1 MLIIRGMV
9 IGLIAMALGGCA
21 TRGALQIDCPRFAN
35 YIIKMPKS
43 RLVEEIQAD
52 AGVGSPG
59 IQPGIQALAAGP
71 HTRFSLEASLAAG
84 ARNTMLPKTRLV
96 PEAVTAAPS
105 GDAVLLLS
113 GGGQWGAFGVG
124 FLDRLRNA
132 HPDQFPRART
142 ITGVST
148 GGLQAL
154 FLAVGTDQTF
164 AALRAAY
171 APQRESDIV
180 NRNPQWQA
188 VITGSIAGLA
198 PLKRKVL
205 AALCVDGDPAKGC
218 PMIDALAS
226 DASADAFIG
235 FVDAESGDFY
245 YAPIKMM
252 ARTLAKAEAQ
262 QCIAGAAIA
271 SAAMPVF
278 FQQVKVGGRVYYDG
292 GVRQSVFETTIAA
305 QAYAEGRAAAAL
317 AQSMGMT
324 TPPAPPTLYVV
335 RNGPTVLTDDASP
348 QKGAD
353 ALTNALRAEAIVVN
367 QLEVQSIADLRLAN
381 PTGPIRLVTADGFD
395 RPPGACVKEPKE
407 AIFSPTFMAC
417 LARFGSAR
425 ADRTP
430 PWRALT
436 PIVSGA
442 EPSAARLGL
451 PPAQ

>member
-1 MLIIRGMV
+1 MLIMRGMV
-9 IGLIAMALGGCA
+9 IGLIALALGGCA
-21 TRGALQIDCPRFAN
+21 TRGALQIDCPHFAN
-35 YIIKMPKS
+35 YIVKMPKS

-52 AGVGSPG
+52 AGGVPPG
-59 IQPGIQALAAGP
+59 AQALAADA
-71 HTRFSLEASLAAG
+71 HARFSLQASLAAG
-84 ARNTMLPKTRLV
+84 ARNAMLPKARLA
-96 PEAVTAAPS
+96 PEAAVTVAPP

-124 FLDRLRNA
+124 FLDRLRTA

-180 NRNPQWQA
+180 NRNPQWEA

-205 AALCVDGDPAKGC
+205 AALCVDGNPAKGC

-252 ARTLAKAEAQ
+252 ARTLPKAEAQ

-305 QAYAEGRAAAAL
+305 QAYAEGRAAAVV

-335 RNGPTVLTDDASP
+335 RNGPTVLTDDASA

-395 RPPGACVKEPKE
+395 RPPGSCVKEPKE
-407 AIFSPTFMAC
+407 AIFSPPFMAC
-417 LARFGSAR
+417 LARFGAAR
-425 ADRTP
+425 ADRVP

-436 PIVSGA
+436 PIVPNAGVDSMHLA
-442 EPSAARLGL
+442 PVK
-451 PPAQ
+451 PQ

>member
-1 MLIIRGMV
+1 MLGFRAGLVV
-9 IGLIAMALGGCA
+9 IMALALGGCA
-21 TRGALQIDCPRFAN
+21 TRGALRIDCPNFAN
-35 YIIKMPKS
+35 YIVKMPKS
-43 RLVEEIQAD
+43 RLVEDIQAD
-52 AGVGSPG
+52 AGTGSPRV
-59 IQPGIQALAAGP
+59 QALASDPRA
-71 HTRFSLEASLAAG
+71 RFSLEASLAAG
-84 ARNTMLPKTRLV
+84 ARSAMRPKMLLA
-96 PEAVTAAPS
+96 PEAAIATPP

-124 FLDRLRNA
+124 FLDRLRSA

-154 FLAVGTDQTF
+154 FLAVGTDPAF
-164 AALRAAY
+164 AALRQAY
-171 APQRESDIV
+171 APQSESDIV

-205 AALCVDGDPAKGC
+205 AALCVDGNPAKGC

-252 ARTLAKAEAQ
+252 ARTLPKAEAQ

-278 FQQVKVGGRVYYDG
+278 FQQVKVGDRVYYDG
-292 GVRQSVFETTIAA
+292 GVRQSVFETMVAA
-305 QAYAEGRAAAAL
+305 QAYAEGRATAL
-317 AQSMGMT
+317 MAQSQGMA
-324 TPPAPPTLYVV
+324 TPPSPPMLYVV

-367 QLEVQSIADLRLAN
+367 QLEVQSIADLRLAD
-381 PTGPIRLVTADGFD
+381 PTGSIGLVTADGFD
-395 RPPGACVKEPKE
+395 RPPGSCVKEPKD
-407 AIFSPTFMAC
+407 AMFSPSFMAC
-417 LARFGSAR
+417 LTRFGAAR
-425 ADRTP
+425 ADRSP

-436 PIVSGA
+436 RIGPGA
-442 EPSAARLGL
+442 EPTAVRLSPL
-451 PPAQ
+451 PDR

>member
-1 MLIIRGMV
+1 MLGFRALLV
-9 IGLIAMALGGCA
+9 AMMALVLGGCA
-21 TRGALQIDCPRFAN
+21 TRGALRIDCPNFAN
-35 YIIKMPKS
+35 YIVKMPRS
-43 RLVEEIQAD
+43 RLVEDIQAD
-52 AGVGSPG
+52 AGTGRVGV
-59 IQPGIQALAAGP
+59 QALAADP
-71 HTRFSLEASLAAG
+71 RTRFSLEASLAAG
-84 ARNTMLPKTRLV
+84 ARSAMRPKTLLAT
-96 PEAVTAAPS
+96 EAAIATPP

-124 FLDRLRNA
+124 FLDRLRSA
-132 HPDQFPRART
+132 HPGDFPRART

-154 FLAVGTDQTF
+154 FLAVGTDQAF
-164 AALRAAY
+164 AALRQAY
-171 APQRESDIV
+171 APQSESDIV

-205 AALCVDGDPAKGC
+205 AALCIDGSPAKGC
-218 PMIDALAS
+218 PLIDALAS

-252 ARTLAKAEAQ
+252 ARTLPKAEAQ

-278 FQQVKVGGRVYYDG
+278 FQQVKVGDRVYYDG
-292 GVRQSVFETTIAA
+292 GVRQSVFETMVAA
-305 QAYAEGRAAAAL
+305 RAYAEGRAAVAMAQAQGAA
-317 AQSMGMT
+317 
-324 TPPAPPTLYVV
+324 TPPPPPSLYVV

-353 ALTNALRAEAIVVN
+353 ALTAALRAEAIVVN
-367 QLEVQSIADLRLAN
+367 QLEVQSIADLRLAD
-381 PTGPIRLVTADGFD
+381 PTGAIWLVTADGFD
-395 RPPGACVKEPKE
+395 RPPGSCVKDPKD
-407 AIFSPTFMAC
+407 AMFSPSFMAC
-417 LARFGSAR
+417 LTRFGGAR
-425 ADRTP
+425 ADRSS

-436 PIVSGA
+436 TIGPGNEA
-442 EPSAARLGL
+442 SAVQLSPVQER
-451 PPAQ
+451 